1 LGKGFLKQAAI
12 ELRQALI
19 ELDGK
24 ERSGEKGEES
34 ESKFKSKMEKLGVG
48 TDIILEIHMTN
59 GFTSSLH

>member
-1 LGKGFLKQAAI
+1 MGKGFLKQAAI

-24 ERSGEKGEES
+24 VEKREES
-34 ESKFKSKMEKLGVG
+34 ESKFKYKMEKLGVG

-59 GFTSSLH
+59 GLTSSLH